1 MTQKISQESWKDI
14 YTVFFETKTVP
25 SVYWNES
32 MVSAIHHMMYL
43 PPEDVALHAEEKS
56 LLVIVSSVVICRKWI
71 VLGTMYLEPKNGG
84 TILNLIGSD

>member
-43 PPEDVALHAEEKS
+43 PPEDVALHEE
-56 LLVIVSSVVICRKWI
+56 
-71 VLGTMYLEPKNGG
+71 E
-84 TILNLIGSD
+84 